1 MAISFTRPDPSSPTA
16 VSTANFSQSRRGY
29 EPEEVR
35 EFLRMVAAELARL
48 QEREKF
54 LEREL
59 RMAQRNAPNASVVLD
74 EEVVTRM
81 LGEEAARILS
91 TAREAA
97 TQIKMRAEDGAARV
111 LREATDEAQRVR
123 EEAEIESARRRQ
135 DAASD
140 AESELQMAKQQGR
153 DMVNEAR
160 AYRERVLGELAR
172 RREMARQQIEQLVH
186 GRDRLLNAFERA
198 RIAAVDVMAEMTPLG
213 EPNEYVNLSPTTGP
227 VPLMVARDAEAP
239 SEQAPVA
246 EPEPDDV
253 AVALVEA
260 DLVEDELVEDEL
272 VEAEPVLDE
281 LADVEPAD
289 DDLRA
294 IEAEADDDAHHDTD
308 DDIDVVA
315 VDVADAVDAA
325 EDLVDDA
332 EPPVVEHVDAADEL
346 AAEVVDDGELATV
359 VALFGGGDDEQEP
372 SVGQHEESDADAPM
386 ASVDDLFAR
395 LRAARAQT
403 VVARATA
410 EPAADVEAEASAEPV
425 AEPVTDVVLGDDL
438 SVFQASPVAP
448 AAAAAETDDTPFG
461 RRDAELTPLIVA
473 GARKLKRVLADEQN
487 DVLHVLRRTQP
498 VTALDALLPSE
509 SEHLL
514 RYAAAVEGEL
524 RLAALAGAA
533 SVDDGDKGDHLHEI
547 NRARALQ
554 PAIDGLAA
562 TVVVPLRERLERL
575 VIDADGDNGE
585 LADGAARVSRVED
598 AAHRRAPRRRRSHRV
613 RSWRPGRGRT
623 RHPGVL
629 GGRPATGPAC
639 PDAEDNA
646 LGGVVGAGAPFP
658 TDHTCA
664 PAHEGCRCMLRA
676 LMCTPARLGL
686 RRVRNPA
693 DLPSSR
699 KSTSRAIGAGSL
711 LIIVAVIVV
720 GLLLSARFLSTLLHR
735 LPVAHSVGRGD
746 VFWGS
751 SCSPSS
757 PCSPVRRRVH
767 RGRAAQPA
775 HRRPARPLTFSA
787 NMHPVVERFHEL
799 FGRRLRLVRIGSPV
813 FFGLLFALPAT
824 GQWQVAAVPQQQVVR
839 HRGSRSSATTSASTC
854 SGCRSSRSCSTGC
867 SPRCLHHVAGGP
879 HPRAERRHRGAA
891 APRPKVRRGHQGAHR
906 RAARTARRREGRR
919 LLGHP
924 LRAHHRTAGSCR
936 APPTRW
942 STPSCRPWCCSR

>member
-239 SEQAPVA
+239 SEQASVA

-253 AVALVEA
+253 AVA
-260 DLVEDELVEDEL
+260 LVEDELVEDEL

-332 EPPVVEHVDAADEL
+332 EPPVVEYVDAADEL

-410 EPAADVEAEASAEPV
+410 EPADVVEVEASAEPV

-575 VIDADGDNGE
+575 VINADGDNGE
-585 LADGAARVSRVED
+585 LAEAVRALYREWKTQRIDEHLDDVARL
-598 AAHRRAPRRRRSHRV
+598 AF
-613 RSWRPGRGRT
+613 GRGALVALT
-623 RHPGVL
+623 PGTPVCWTVD
-629 GGRPATGPAC
+629 PNGPAC

-646 LGGVVGAGAPFP
+646 LAGVIGAGQPFP

-664 PAHEGCRCMLRA
+664 PAHEGCRCML
-676 LMCTPARLGL
+676 
-686 RRVRNPA
+686 
-693 DLPSSR
+693 
-699 KSTSRAIGAGSL
+699 
-711 LIIVAVIVV
+711 
-720 GLLLSARFLSTLLHR
+720 
-735 LPVAHSVGRGD
+735 
-746 VFWGS
+746 
-751 SCSPSS
+751 
-757 PCSPVRRRVH
+757 
-767 RGRAAQPA
+767 
-775 HRRPARPLTFSA
+775 
-787 NMHPVVERFHEL
+787 
-799 FGRRLRLVRIGSPV
+799 
-813 FFGLLFALPAT
+813 
-824 GQWQVAAVPQQQVVR
+824 QQ
-839 HRGSRSSATTSASTC
+839 
-854 SGCRSSRSCSTGC
+854 
-867 SPRCLHHVAGGP
+867 
-879 HPRAERRHRGAA
+879 
-891 APRPKVRRGHQGAHR
+891 APR
-906 RAARTARRREGRR
+906 
-919 LLGHP
+919 
-924 LRAHHRTAGSCR
+924 
-936 APPTRW
+936 
-942 STPSCRPWCCSR
+942 

>member
-1 MAISFTRPDPSSPTA
+1 MCI
-16 VSTANFSQSRRGY
+16 
-29 EPEEVR
+29 
-35 EFLRMVAAELARL
+35 
-48 QEREKF
+48 
-54 LEREL
+54 
-59 RMAQRNAPNASVVLD
+59 
-74 EEVVTRM
+74 
-81 LGEEAARILS
+81 
-91 TAREAA
+91 
-97 TQIKMRAEDGAARV
+97 
-111 LREATDEAQRVR
+111 
-123 EEAEIESARRRQ
+123 
-135 DAASD
+135 
-140 AESELQMAKQQGR
+140 R
-153 DMVNEAR
+153 DS
-160 AYRERVLGELAR
+160 VLGELAR

-239 SEQAPVA
+239 SEQASVA

-253 AVALVEA
+253 AVA
-260 DLVEDELVEDEL
+260 LVEDELVEDEL

-332 EPPVVEHVDAADEL
+332 EPPVVEYVDAADEL

-410 EPAADVEAEASAEPV
+410 EPADVVEVEASAEPV

-575 VIDADGDNGE
+575 VINADGDNGE
-585 LADGAARVSRVED
+585 LAEAVRALYREWKTQRIDEHLDDVARL
-598 AAHRRAPRRRRSHRV
+598 AF
-613 RSWRPGRGRT
+613 GRGALVALT
-623 RHPGVL
+623 PGTPVCWTVD
-629 GGRPATGPAC
+629 PNGPAC

-646 LGGVVGAGAPFP
+646 LAGVIGAGQPFP

-664 PAHEGCRCMLRA
+664 PAHEGCRCML
-676 LMCTPARLGL
+676 
-686 RRVRNPA
+686 
-693 DLPSSR
+693 
-699 KSTSRAIGAGSL
+699 
-711 LIIVAVIVV
+711 
-720 GLLLSARFLSTLLHR
+720 
-735 LPVAHSVGRGD
+735 
-746 VFWGS
+746 
-751 SCSPSS
+751 
-757 PCSPVRRRVH
+757 
-767 RGRAAQPA
+767 
-775 HRRPARPLTFSA
+775 
-787 NMHPVVERFHEL
+787 
-799 FGRRLRLVRIGSPV
+799 
-813 FFGLLFALPAT
+813 
-824 GQWQVAAVPQQQVVR
+824 QQ
-839 HRGSRSSATTSASTC
+839 
-854 SGCRSSRSCSTGC
+854 
-867 SPRCLHHVAGGP
+867 
-879 HPRAERRHRGAA
+879 
-891 APRPKVRRGHQGAHR
+891 APR
-906 RAARTARRREGRR
+906 
-919 LLGHP
+919 
-924 LRAHHRTAGSCR
+924 
-936 APPTRW
+936 
-942 STPSCRPWCCSR
+942 

>member
-1 MAISFTRPDPSSPTA
+1 MPPFAAAADLLFDAMAISFTRPDPSSPTA

-253 AVALVEA
+253 TVA
-260 DLVEDELVEDEL
+260 LVEDELVEDEL

-315 VDVADAVDAA
+315 VDVADAVDAG

-332 EPPVVEHVDAADEL
+332 EPPVVEYVDAADEL

-359 VALFGGGDDEQEP
+359 VALFGGGDDEVE
-372 SVGQHEESDADAPM
+372 SSDEAHEEPDADAPM

-410 EPAADVEAEASAEPV
+410 EPSADVEAEASAEPV

-575 VIDADGDNGE
+575 VINADGDNGE
-585 LADGAARVSRVED
+585 LAEAVRALYREWKTQRIDEHLDDVARL
-598 AAHRRAPRRRRSHRV
+598 AF
-613 RSWRPGRGRT
+613 GRGALVALT
-623 RHPGVL
+623 PGTPVCWTVD
-629 GGRPATGPAC
+629 PNGPAC

-646 LGGVVGAGAPFP
+646 LAGVIGAGQPFP

-664 PAHEGCRCMLRA
+664 PAHEGCRCML
-676 LMCTPARLGL
+676 
-686 RRVRNPA
+686 
-693 DLPSSR
+693 
-699 KSTSRAIGAGSL
+699 
-711 LIIVAVIVV
+711 
-720 GLLLSARFLSTLLHR
+720 
-735 LPVAHSVGRGD
+735 
-746 VFWGS
+746 
-751 SCSPSS
+751 
-757 PCSPVRRRVH
+757 
-767 RGRAAQPA
+767 
-775 HRRPARPLTFSA
+775 
-787 NMHPVVERFHEL
+787 
-799 FGRRLRLVRIGSPV
+799 
-813 FFGLLFALPAT
+813 
-824 GQWQVAAVPQQQVVR
+824 QQ
-839 HRGSRSSATTSASTC
+839 
-854 SGCRSSRSCSTGC
+854 
-867 SPRCLHHVAGGP
+867 
-879 HPRAERRHRGAA
+879 
-891 APRPKVRRGHQGAHR
+891 APR
-906 RAARTARRREGRR
+906 
-919 LLGHP
+919 
-924 LRAHHRTAGSCR
+924 
-936 APPTRW
+936 
-942 STPSCRPWCCSR
+942 